1 MKLQRNGRT
10 KALALGAVAVVS
22 TLTLAACGSNNNN
35 ASSGSSASASTGGSA
50 SASTAAADC
59 GSGSVQLLAAGSTA
73 QQNAISAWVQKF
85 QAMCPN
91 ITIDY
96 SGTGS
101 SAGRTSFTAGKV
113 AFAGS
118 DAAMSP
124 ADEAKTGSACGGTG
138 QAINLPMDGG
148 PISIG
153 YNVPGVSNLIL
164 NADTLAQIFDG
175 KITTWNDPAIKA
187 LNPSATLPSLKIQT
201 FHRSD
206 GSGTSA
212 NFSAYL
218 AASAKSDWTYGSNS
232 QWPAPTGQS
241 AKGSAAL
248 AAEVSQVSG
257 SISYFE
263 LSYAT
268 AKNITTASILAA
280 PGGTPVAPSGTA
292 AAAAVSEATQ
302 VNATGP
308 DLALKLAYGTTTP
321 GAYPI
326 SLVTYE
332 IVCDKGNNAK
342 TLPAVKA
349 FFNYAI
355 SPAGQQVA
363 ASAGYMVLPTAITSK
378 VQAEIANL
386 S

>member
-1 MKLQRNGRT
+1 VKLQRNGRT
-10 KALALGAVAVVS
+10 KALAIGTLAVVS
-22 TLTLAACGSNNNN
+22 SLTLAACGSNNNTPTN
-35 ASSGSSASASTGGSA
+35 SSTTASSGTTA
-50 SASTAAADC
+50 TAAAVDC
-59 GSGSVQLLAAGSTA
+59 GTGSVNVLAAGSTA
-73 QQNAISAWVQKF
+73 QQNAINAWVQKF
-85 QAMCPN
+85 QAICPN
-91 ITIDY
+91 VTIDY

-118 DAAMSP
+118 DAAMKP

-138 QAINLPMDGG
+138 QAINLPMVGG

-153 YNVPGVSNLIL
+153 YNVPGVSNLVL
-164 NADTLAQIFDG
+164 NASVLAQIFDG

-218 AASAKSDWTYGSNS
+218 AAAAKADWTYGSNS

-248 AAEVSQVSG
+248 AAQVSQVSG

-280 PGGTPVAPSGTA
+280 PGGTAVAPSGTA
-292 AAAAVSEATQ
+292 AAAAVSEAT
-302 VNATGP
+302 VAGTGQ
-308 DLALKLAYGTTTP
+308 DLALNLNYATTTP

-332 IVCDKGNNAK
+332 IVCDKGNNAT

-363 ASAGYMVLPTAITSK
+363 ASAGYMVLPTAISSK

>member
-35 ASSGSSASASTGGSA
+35 ASSGSSASASTGSSA
-50 SASTAAADC
+50 SASTTADC

-91 ITIDY
+91 VTIDY

-138 QAINLPMDGG
+138 QAINLPMAGG

-153 YNVPGVSNLIL
+153 YNVPGVSNLVL

-218 AASAKSDWTYGSNS
+218 AAAAKTDWTYGSNS
-232 QWPAPTGQS
+232 QWPAPGGQS

-292 AAAAVSEATQ
+292 AAAAVSEAT
-302 VNATGP
+302 VAGTGQ
-308 DLALKLAYGTTTP
+308 DLALKLAYDTTTP

-332 IVCDKGNNAK
+332 IVCDKGNNAT

-363 ASAGYMVLPTAITSK
+363 ASAGYMVLPTAISSK